1 MPSGFQQ
8 DSNQLS
14 PDFYRVVIDM
24 TSGTYYPTA
33 DATTN
38 GAVTP
43 SSADSFSTANF
54 PTTYAKGKARARG
67 NMRFRNV
74 INRLTGLADCQII
87 DIEIGA
93 ETNGDAQATSLAFT
107 ARFDRDNGIP
117 LTGTLQGTATVG
129 NDIAGNAM
137 DTVAKAIKDAVTRGI
152 MDATTASA
160 RVYNPAGYS
169 NDSQESITV
178 ASPNATIANIY
189 GTVTVAL
196 IDGTELITADNAG
209 TAE

>member
-8 DSNQLS
+8 DTNQLA

-43 SSADSFSTANF
+43 TASDSFTLANL

-74 INRLTGLADCQII
+74 VNRLTGLADCQII

-93 ETNGDAQATSLAFT
+93 ETNGDAQETSLAFT
-107 ARFDRDNGIP
+107 ARFERDQGIP
-117 LTGTLQGTATVG
+117 LTGVYQGATIVG
-129 NDIAGNAM
+129 NDVAGNAM
-137 DTVAKAIKDAVTRGI
+137 DTIAKAIKDAVTRGI
-152 MDATTASA
+152 MDATTAAS
-160 RVYNPAGYS
+160 RLYNPAANG
-169 NDSQESITV
+169 DSQESITV

-189 GTVTVAL
+189 GTVTVTL
-196 IDGTELITADNAG
+196 VDGTELVTADNAG

>member
-14 PDFYRVVIDM
+14 PDFYRVVVDM
-24 TSGTYYPTA
+24 SSGTYYPTA

-38 GAVTP
+38 GAVSPT
-43 SSADSFSTANF
+43 SADSFAIADL

-67 NMRFRNV
+67 NMRFRNIV
-74 INRLTGLADCQII
+74 NRLTGLSDCQII

-117 LTGTLQGTATVG
+117 LTGTLQGIVTVG

-137 DTVAKAIKDAVTRGI
+137 DTVAKAVKDAVTRGI
-152 MDATTASA
+152 MDATTATA
-160 RVYNPAGYS
+160 RVYNPEGTGGG
-169 NDSQESITV
+169 QESITV

-196 IDGTELITADNAG
+196 IDGTELITSDNSG

>member
-24 TSGTYYPTA
+24 TNGTYYPTA

-43 SSADSFSTANF
+43 TAADSFTLANL

-74 INRLTGLADCQII
+74 VNRLTGLADCQII

-107 ARFDRDNGIP
+107 ARYERDQGIP
-117 LTGTLQGTATVG
+117 LTGVYQGATLVG
-129 NDIAGNAM
+129 NDVAGNAM
-137 DTVAKAIKDAVTRGI
+137 DTIAKAIKDAVTRGI
-152 MDATTASA
+152 MDATTAAS
-160 RVYNPAGYS
+160 RLYNPAANG
-169 NDSQESITV
+169 DSQESITV

-189 GTVTVAL
+189 GTVTVTL
-196 IDGTELITADNAG
+196 IDGTELVTADNAG

>member
-8 DSNQLS
+8 DTNQLQ

-33 DATTN
+33 DANTN
-38 GAVTP
+38 GGVTP
-43 SSADSFSTANF
+43 NSADSFTTANF
-54 PTTYAKGKARARG
+54 PTTYIKGKARARG

-74 INRLTGLADCQII
+74 INRLTGLADCQIV
-87 DIEIGA
+87 DTEIGA

-107 ARFDRDNGIP
+107 ARFDRDSGIP
-117 LTGTLQGTATVG
+117 LTGALQGATAVG
-129 NDIAGNAM
+129 NDVAGNAM
-137 DTVAKAIKDAVTRGI
+137 DTIAKAIKDAVTRGI

-160 RVYNPAGYS
+160 RVYNPAG
-169 NDSQESITV
+169 NGDSQESITV
-178 ASPNATIANIY
+178 ASPNATVANIY
-189 GTVTVAL
+189 GTVSVTL
-196 IDGTELITADNAG
+196 IDGTELITTDNAG

>member
-14 PDFYRVVIDM
+14 PDFYRVVVDM

-33 DATTN
+33 DANTN

-43 SSADSFSTANF
+43 SSADSFTTANL
-54 PTTYAKGKARARG
+54 PTTLAKGQARARG

-74 INRLTGLADCQII
+74 VNRLTNLADCQII
-87 DIEIGA
+87 DIEVGA

-107 ARFDRDNGIP
+107 ARFDRNDGIP
-117 LTGTLQGTATVG
+117 LTGTYQGATVVG
-129 NDIAGNAM
+129 NDVAGNAM

-152 MDATTASA
+152 MDATTASS
-160 RVYNPAGYS
+160 RVYDATTVS
-169 NDSQESITV
+169 DTQVSITV
-178 ASPNATIANIY
+178 ASPNATVANIY
-189 GTVTVAL
+189 GTVTVTL

>member
-8 DSNQLS
+8 DTNQLA

-24 TSGTYYPTA
+24 TNGTYYPTA

-38 GAVTP
+38 GAVSPTA
-43 SSADSFSTANF
+43 ADSFALANL

-67 NMRFRNV
+67 NMRFRNIV
-74 INRLTGLADCQII
+74 NRLTGLADCQII

-107 ARFDRDNGIP
+107 ARYERDQGIP
-117 LTGTLQGTATVG
+117 LTGVYQGATIVG
-129 NDIAGNAM
+129 NDVAGNAM
-137 DTVAKAIKDAVTRGI
+137 DTIAKAIKDAVTRGI
-152 MDATTASA
+152 MDATTAAS
-160 RVYNPAGYS
+160 RLYNPAANG
-169 NDSQESITV
+169 DSQESITV
-178 ASPNATIANIY
+178 ASPNATIANVY
-189 GTVTVAL
+189 GTVTVTL
-196 IDGTELITADNAG
+196 VDGTELVTADNAG

>member
-14 PDFYRVVIDM
+14 PDFYRVVVDM
-24 TSGTYYPTA
+24 TNATYYPTA
-33 DATTN
+33 DANTN

-43 SSADSFSTANF
+43 TSADSFALANL
-54 PTTYAKGKARARG
+54 PTTLAKGQARARG

-74 INRLTGLADCQII
+74 VNRLTGLADCQII

-117 LTGTLQGTATVG
+117 LTGAYQGTTVVG

-160 RVYNPAGYS
+160 RVYDATVGA
-169 NDSQESITV
+169 DTQASITV

-189 GTVTVAL
+189 GTVTVTL

>member
-8 DSNQLS
+8 DTNQLA

-24 TSGTYYPTA
+24 TNGTYYPTA

-43 SSADSFSTANF
+43 TAADSFTLANL

-74 INRLTGLADCQII
+74 VNRLTGLADCQII

-107 ARFDRDNGIP
+107 ARYERDQGIP
-117 LTGTLQGTATVG
+117 LTGVYQGATLVG
-129 NDIAGNAM
+129 NDVAGNAM
-137 DTVAKAIKDAVTRGI
+137 DTIAKAIKDAVTRGI
-152 MDATTASA
+152 MDATTAAS
-160 RVYNPAGYS
+160 RLYNPAANG
-169 NDSQESITV
+169 DSQESITV

-189 GTVTVAL
+189 GTVTVTL
-196 IDGTELITADNAG
+196 IDGTELVTADNAG

>member
-14 PDFYRVVIDM
+14 PDFYRVVVDM
-24 TSGTYYPTA
+24 SSGTYYPTA

-38 GAVTP
+38 GAVSPT
-43 SSADSFSTANF
+43 SADSFAIADL

-67 NMRFRNV
+67 NMRFRNIV
-74 INRLTGLADCQII
+74 NRLTGLSDCQII

-117 LTGTLQGTATVG
+117 LTGTLQGTVTVG

-137 DTVAKAIKDAVTRGI
+137 DTVAKAVKDAVTRGI
-152 MDATTASA
+152 MDATTATS
-160 RVYNPAGYS
+160 RVYNAEGTGGG
-169 NDSQESITV
+169 QESITV

-196 IDGTELITADNAG
+196 IDGTELITSDNSG

>member
-8 DSNQLS
+8 DSNQLQ
-14 PDFYRVVIDM
+14 PDFYRVVVDM
-24 TSGTYYPTA
+24 TNGTNYPTA

-38 GAVTP
+38 GGVTP
-43 SSADSFSTANF
+43 NSADSFTTANF
-54 PTTYAKGKARARG
+54 PTTYIKGKARARG

-74 INRLTGLADCQII
+74 VSRLTGLADCQII

-107 ARFDRDNGIP
+107 ARYDRDAGIP
-117 LTGTLQGTATVG
+117 LTGTYQGSTVVG
-129 NDIAGNAM
+129 NDVNGSTM

-152 MDATTASA
+152 MDATTSAA
-160 RVYNPAGYS
+160 RVYNPAGTG
-169 NDSQESITV
+169 DSQESITV
-178 ASPNATIANIY
+178 ASPNATIGNIY
-189 GTVTVAL
+189 GTVTVTL
-196 IDGTELITADNAG
+196 IDGTELITTDNSG

>member
-24 TSGTYYPTA
+24 TNGTYYPTA
-33 DATTN
+33 DANTN

-43 SSADSFSTANF
+43 TAADSFTLANL

-74 INRLTGLADCQII
+74 VNRLTGLADCQII

-107 ARFDRDNGIP
+107 ARYERDQGIP
-117 LTGTLQGTATVG
+117 LTGVYQGATLVG
-129 NDIAGNAM
+129 NDVAGNAM
-137 DTVAKAIKDAVTRGI
+137 DTIAKAIKDAVTRGI
-152 MDATTASA
+152 MDATTAAS
-160 RVYNPAGYS
+160 RLYNPAANG
-169 NDSQESITV
+169 DSQESITV
-178 ASPNATIANIY
+178 ASPNATVANIY
-189 GTVTVAL
+189 GTVTVTL
-196 IDGTELITADNAG
+196 IDGTELVTADNAG

>member
-8 DSNQLS
+8 DSNQLQ
-14 PDFYRVVIDM
+14 PDFYRVVVDM
-24 TSGTYYPTA
+24 TNATFYPTA
-33 DATTN
+33 DANTN
-38 GAVTP
+38 GGVTP
-43 SSADSFSTANF
+43 NSADSFSTANL
-54 PTTYAKGKARARG
+54 PTTYIKGKARARG
-67 NMRFRNV
+67 NMRFRNIV
-74 INRLTGLADCQII
+74 NRLTGLSDCQII

-160 RVYNPAGYS
+160 RVYNPDGNAGG
-169 NDSQESITV
+169 QESITV
-178 ASPNATIANIY
+178 AAPNATVANIY

-196 IDGTELITADNAG
+196 IDGTELITADNSG

>member
-8 DSNQLS
+8 DSNQLA

-24 TSGTYYPTA
+24 TNATYYPTA
-33 DATTN
+33 DANTN

-43 SSADSFSTANF
+43 TAADSFTLANL
-54 PTTYAKGKARARG
+54 PTTYIKGKARARG

-74 INRLTGLADCQII
+74 VNRLTGLADCQII

-107 ARFDRDNGIP
+107 ARFDRDQGIP
-117 LTGTLQGTATVG
+117 LTGTYQGATVVG

-137 DTVAKAIKDAVTRGI
+137 DTIAKAVKDAVTRGI
-152 MDATTASA
+152 MDATTAAS
-160 RVYNPAGYS
+160 RVYNPSTNG
-169 NDSQESITV
+169 DSQESITV
-178 ASPNATIANIY
+178 ASPNATVANIY
-189 GTVTVAL
+189 GTVTVTL

>member
-24 TSGTYYPTA
+24 TNGTYYPTA

-43 SSADSFSTANF
+43 TAADSFTLANL

-74 INRLTGLADCQII
+74 VNRLTGLADCQII

-107 ARFDRDNGIP
+107 ARYERDQGIP
-117 LTGTLQGTATVG
+117 LTGVYQGATLVG
-129 NDIAGNAM
+129 NDVAGNAM
-137 DTVAKAIKDAVTRGI
+137 DTIAKAIKDAVTRGI
-152 MDATTASA
+152 MDATTAAS
-160 RVYNPAGYS
+160 RLYNPAANG
-169 NDSQESITV
+169 DSQESITV
-178 ASPNATIANIY
+178 ASPNATVANIY
-189 GTVTVAL
+189 GTVTVTL
-196 IDGTELITADNAG
+196 IDGTELVTADNAG

>member
-8 DSNQLS
+8 DTNQLA

-24 TSGTYYPTA
+24 TNGTYYPTA

-38 GAVTP
+38 GAVSPTA
-43 SSADSFSTANF
+43 ADSFTLANL

-74 INRLTGLADCQII
+74 VNRLTGLADCQII

-107 ARFDRDNGIP
+107 ARYERDQGIP
-117 LTGTLQGTATVG
+117 LTGVYQGATLVG
-129 NDIAGNAM
+129 NDVAGNAM
-137 DTVAKAIKDAVTRGI
+137 DTIAKAIKDAVTRGI
-152 MDATTASA
+152 MDATTAAS
-160 RVYNPAGYS
+160 RLYNPAANG
-169 NDSQESITV
+169 DSQESITV
-178 ASPNATIANIY
+178 ASPNATVANIY
-189 GTVTVAL
+189 GTVTVTL
-196 IDGTELITADNAG
+196 IDGTELVTADNAG